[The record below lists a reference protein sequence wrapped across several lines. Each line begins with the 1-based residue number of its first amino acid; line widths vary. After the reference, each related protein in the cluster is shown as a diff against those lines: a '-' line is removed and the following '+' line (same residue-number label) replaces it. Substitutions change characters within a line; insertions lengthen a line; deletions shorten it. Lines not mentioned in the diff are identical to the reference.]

1 MAYVSVPKDLNKVKS
16 KVLFNLTKRQL
27 VCFTPAVLV
36 GVPFFF
42 LTKGSLGNSSATLLM
57 ILIMLPFFMFAMYE
71 RNGEPFEVYLKH
83 FIQTKFIRQKERPYQ
98 TNNFYAV
105 LSKQEEL
112 RKEVKTIV
120 TERQRKEPHKS
131 AKA

>member
-1 MAYVSVPKDLNKVKS
+1 MLI
-16 KVLFNLTKRQL
+16 
-27 VCFTPAVLV
+27 

-57 ILIMLPFFMFAMYE
+57 ILVMLPFFMFAMYE
-71 RNGEPFEVYLKH
+71 RNGEPLEVYLKH

-98 TNNFYAV
+98 TNNFYDV

-120 TERQRKEPHKS
+120 TEKQRKEAHKS

>member
-27 VCFTPAVLV
+27 VCFTPAVLI

-57 ILIMLPFFMFAMYE
+57 ILVMLPFFMFALYE
-71 RNGEPFEVYLKH
+71 RNGEPLEVYLKH

-120 TERQRKEPHKS
+120 TERQRKETHKS